1 MNFISG
7 SLAWTFAWVQ
17 TVEAT
22 VGDERVRA
30 WGRRLGSL
38 PQGCCEP
45 QLLLGALSQLQL
57 PSLLSFAFEAQGDN
71 SSLLI
76 PGQFQGALPSHV
88 DLPKACPCCK

>member
-1 MNFISG
+1 MNFIRG
-7 SLAWTFAWVQ
+7 SLTWTSACVQ

-22 VGDERVRA
+22 VGDQRVRA
-30 WGRRLGSL
+30 GARRLGSL
-38 PQGCCEP
+38 PQGCCGP
-45 QLLLGALSQLQL
+45 QLLVGALSQLQL

-88 DLPKACPCCK
+88 DLPKPCPCCK